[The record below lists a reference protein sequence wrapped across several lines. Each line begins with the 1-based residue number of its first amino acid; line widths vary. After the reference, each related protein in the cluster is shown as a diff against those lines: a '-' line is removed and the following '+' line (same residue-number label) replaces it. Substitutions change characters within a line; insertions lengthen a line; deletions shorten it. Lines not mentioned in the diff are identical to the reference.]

1 MNLPVSPAA
10 RRVARTILNGFESY
24 FAEYQNITLGA
35 KRRFESAN
43 WQAVHRASTERID
56 LYKNKVLHVARLVDE
71 VTSQDLSSLEL
82 WRDARAAYAQLVS
95 NHANYEIA
103 ETFFNSIFCRILEH
117 WQIHDRYIFVLPSR
131 PLENKPLPDY
141 SIYVRYEIDN
151 GLVDLV
157 TRILD
162 DFCFSIPW
170 ENRRRDISHI
180 VGVLRDQLLPAL
192 DCPLTDVRVEMLES
206 VFYRNKA
213 AYLVGRVSHEGR
225 VIPII
230 LPCLNNEK
238 GGIYVDTLIHDQDGA
253 SIIFSFTRSYFMVDA
268 PIPSRFVRFL
278 LSLMPQK
285 SIAELYNSIGFNKHG
300 KTEFYRDII
309 RHMKQSDDQYV
320 IAPGIKGMVMTVFTL
335 PSYGVVFKVIKDRFD
350 PPKQVTEEIVRDK
363 YRFVSR
369 SDRAGRMADTQEYS
383 NFIFYRNRFSEELIE
398 ELQRVAPS
406 KLWMDEKWIIIR
418 HLYVERRMEP
428 LNLYL
433 RHASAEEVQDA
444 MDEYGNAIKQMAAA
458 NIFPRRHAAEE
469 LRRDAPWARGVLRLR
484 RDLSAH
490 RVQFPPDPATAQRGR
505 RVVQRAVVHGGGER
519 CVPGGIPPVL
529 LRQPAGAQ
537 RLRITARGPVRLS
550 LLAAPAGGDQRRFRF
565 RHFPVPA
572 PSAFCARRRRR
583 GHHLRYG
590 HSRRRYPRLARCSAA
605 VAMQPHR
612 APWRGGDARAAAVR
626 YSRWAVRVP

>member
-10 RRVARTILNGFESY
+10 RRFARTILNGFESY

-458 NIFPRRHAAEE
+458 NIFPGDMLLKNFGVTRHGRVVFYDYDEICPLTECNFRQIPQPRNEE
-469 LRRDAPWARGVLRLR
+469 DEWSSAPWYTVAENDVFPEEFRLFFSGNPLARSAFESQHA
-484 RDLSAH
+484 DLFDY
-490 RVQFPPDPATAQRGR
+490 RYW
-505 RVVQRAVVHGGGER
+505 
-519 CVPGGIPPVL
+519 
-529 LRQPAGAQ
+529 Q
-537 RLRITARGPVRLS
+537 RLQEAIS
-550 LLAAPAGGDQRRFRF
+550 AGFVFDT
-565 RHFPVPA
+565 FPY
-572 PSAFCARRRRR
+572 RRRQRFVR
-583 GHHLRYG
+583 EGDDVGITYDM
-590 HSRRRYPRLARCSAA
+590 AI
-605 VAMQPHR
+605 R
-612 APWRGGDARAAAVR
+612 AGDIPA
-626 YSRWAVRVP
+626 